1 VFFSKI
7 IDSTHTIKKSSET
20 IGIFGDCKLI
30 DFQNEVYIV
39 ANLNSLGTWA
49 FGNKVYGGV
58 EEQDDVNTI
67 HAGINLGVNIFDT
80 APQYGSPQQDGVA
93 EIVLG
98 KALVGK
104 RDKVH
109 ISTKFGRNP
118 TIKNG
123 ASQFYKSR
131 IIESVEE
138 SLKRLQTDYIDV
150 LFFHS
155 PFSPDEIRDDVWEGL
170 EQVKKQGKVRC
181 VGHSISM
188 FHQTENMA
196 RQWAQEDK
204 IDVIQVV
211 LSLMNRESQQL
222 INELQKYPIG
232 VFGRECLANG
242 FLSGVIQKD
251 TVFAEGTLNARYSRA
266 EIAER
271 VEQVDAFK
279 FLLRNDINNMPQAA
293 LRWVLDQKGI
303 STVLSGAINI
313 AELQGAVSASDAKPF
328 TDEELRLAKEVLK
341 KDFEAA

>member
-1 VFFSKI
+1 MKYRKLGRTGLEI
-7 IDSTHTIKKSSET
+7 SE
-20 IGIFGDCKLI
+20 I
-30 DFQNEVYIV
+30 
-39 ANLNSLGTWA
+39 SLGTWA

-58 EEQDDVNTI
+58 DEKDGINTI
-67 HAGINLGVNIFDT
+67 HTGIDLGVNIFDT
-80 APQYGSPQQDGVA
+80 APQYGTPEQDGVA

-98 KALVGK
+98 KALKGK
-104 RDKVH
+104 RNKVH

-118 TIKNG
+118 TIKKG

-131 IIESVEE
+131 IINSVEE

-155 PFSPDEIRDDVWEGL
+155 PFSPNEINDDVWEGL
-170 EQVKKQGKVRC
+170 EQVKKQGKVRF

-196 RQWAQEDK
+196 RKWAKENK
-204 IDVIQVV
+204 IDIIQVV

-222 INELQKYPIG
+222 IEDLQEYPIG

-242 FLSGVIQKD
+242 FLSGVIKKD
-251 TVFAEGTLNARYSRA
+251 TVFEKGTLNTRYSRD
-266 EIAER
+266 EIEER
-271 VEQVDAFK
+271 VNQVEAFK
-279 FLLRNDINNMPQAA
+279 FLIRNDIKNMPQAA

-303 STVLSGAINI
+303 STVLSGAKNIN
-313 AELQGAVSASDAKPF
+313 ELKGAVSASYAKPF
-328 TDEELRLAKEVLK
+328 TESEFKLAKELLK

>member
-1 VFFSKI
+1 MKYRKLGRTGI
-7 IDSTHTIKKSSET
+7 EISE
-20 IGIFGDCKLI
+20 I
-30 DFQNEVYIV
+30 
-39 ANLNSLGTWA
+39 SLGTWA

-58 EEQDDVNTI
+58 DEKDGINTI
-67 HAGINLGVNIFDT
+67 HAGIDMGVNIFDT
-80 APQYGSPQQDGVA
+80 APQYGTPVQDGVA

-98 KALVGK
+98 KALKGK
-104 RDKVH
+104 RDNVH

-131 IIESVEE
+131 IVDSVEE

-155 PFSPDEIRDDVWEGL
+155 PFSPEEINDDVWEGI
-170 EQVKKQGKVRC
+170 EHVKKQGKVRFI
-181 VGHSISM
+181 GHSISM

-196 RQWAQEDK
+196 REWAKEGK

-211 LSLMNRESQQL
+211 LSLMNKESQEL
-222 INELQKYPIG
+222 IEELQEYPIG

-242 FLSGVIQKD
+242 FLSGAITKD
-251 TVFAEGTLNARYSRA
+251 TNFAEGTLNARYSRE

-271 VEQVDAFK
+271 VDQVEAFK
-279 FLLRNDINNMPQAA
+279 FLLRDDIKNMPQAA

-303 STVLSGAINI
+303 STVLSGAKNI
-313 AELQGAVSASDAKPF
+313 SELKGAVSASEAKPF
-328 TDEELRLAKEVLK
+328 TETELNLVKEVLK
-341 KDFEAA
+341 KDFEPA